1 MNLRIALKSLKIT
14 EPIVINDSLPFGS
27 DNMDTLNMP
36 EADLQSMADRFNAE
50 IHEEPNMESGSTDV
64 TLMFQLFVY
73 CFCVIVFYHP
83 GDIFGRFLDPVKV
96 LYNPQLYSLYTP
108 KAPFDFFPRFCVE
121 CSLG

>member
-1 MNLRIALKSLKIT
+1 MGPNIKFIPYHASIGIRHVNKFPLCPIEFDELERIALKSLKIT

-64 TLMFQLFVY
+64 TLMFQLLS
-73 CFCVIVFYHP
+73 IVF
-83 GDIFGRFLDPVKV
+83 V
-96 LYNPQLYSLYTP
+96 L
-108 KAPFDFFPRFCVE
+108 
-121 CSLG
+121 